1 MGKWFSIIN
10 ELKFSIKSCVV
21 CCVIVNSQF
30 RFSIFKFPSTLT
42 LIGDSSL
49 TKKMFKLKNFL
60 CAPKLLNRLKCE
72 SKMKTTE
79 KSKVAACSLACSTL
93 RGKRAC
99 WSFEMGLG
107 RMTTTY
113 SLTRTCIKPT
123 NKLVNALLKH
133 FWC

>member
-1 MGKWFSIIN
+1 
-10 ELKFSIKSCVV
+10 
-21 CCVIVNSQF
+21 
-30 RFSIFKFPSTLT
+30 
-42 LIGDSSL
+42 
-49 TKKMFKLKNFL
+49 
-60 CAPKLLNRLKCE
+60 
-72 SKMKTTE
+72 
-79 KSKVAACSLACSTL
+79 LACSTL